1 MRHRHPL
8 VSCAFKHQ
16 VSCAERLVN
25 SPNFTIVEV
34 AEVSCVEEEVSS
46 EELSKAALARSER

>member
-1 MRHRHPL
+1 MVL
-8 VSCAFKHQ
+8 
-16 VSCAERLVN
+16 N
-25 SPNFTIVEV
+25 SPSFTIVEV